1 MHVLITGAAGML
13 GRKLVDQLVAEGGV
27 SAFTLADI
35 FAPAHPE
42 GFDGDVR
49 LEVADISDAEAASQ
63 LIDAKP
69 DVIYHLAAIVSGEA
83 EENFEKG
90 NAINLDGTRNLLE
103 AIRKQSTGGS
113 YCPRFVFSSSLA
125 VFGTPLPGLIPDDQR
140 LTPLSSYGTQKAMGE
155 LMVADYSRKGFIDGI
170 SLRLPTIT
178 VRPGKPNKAAS
189 GFYSGIIREPL
200 NGEKAVLPV
209 PRTVRHWFQSP
220 RRAIFN
226 LAHAGRVKTNDL
238 PKSRALSLPGV
249 SATVEEMMA
258 AVERAAGAIA
268 ISLIEEKEDAAIKNI
283 VMGWPKAFAATT
295 AIKMGFQG
303 DANFDEIIEVYLED
317 DAPSAY

>member
-1 MHVLITGAAGML
+1 ML
-13 GRKLVDQLVAEGGV
+13 GRKLVDHLVAEGGV

-35 FAPAHPE
+35 FAPVPPT
-42 GFDGDVR
+42 GFKGEVH
-49 LEVADISDAEAASQ
+49 LEVADISNAEAAAK
-63 LIDAKP
+63 LIVGKP
-69 DVIYHLAAIVSGEA
+69 DVIFHLAAIVSGEA

-103 AIRKQSTGGS
+103 AIRKQSKDCS

-125 VFGTPLPGLIPDDQR
+125 VFGTPLPDLIPDDQR

-200 NGEKAVLPV
+200 NGQTAILPV
-209 PRTVRHWFQSP
+209 PRSVRHWFQSP

-226 LAHAGRVKTNDL
+226 LAHAGRVKTDEL

-258 AVERAAGAIA
+258 ALERAAGSIA
-268 ISLIEEKEDAAIKNI
+268 TDLVQEQADDAIKNI

-295 AIKMGFQG
+295 AIAMG
-303 DANFDEIIEVYLED
+303 
-317 DAPSAY
+317 

>member
-13 GRKLVDQLVAEGGV
+13 GRKLVDHLVAEGSV
-27 SAFTLADI
+27 STFTLADI
-35 FAPAHPE
+35 FAPVPPA
-42 GFDGDVR
+42 GFNGDVR
-49 LEVADISDAEAASQ
+49 LQTSDISNADAAAQ
-63 LIDAKP
+63 LIEARP
-69 DVIYHLAAIVSGEA
+69 DVIFHLAAIVSGEA

-103 AIRKQSTGGS
+103 AIRKQSADSS
-113 YCPRFVFSSSLA
+113 YCPRLVFSSSLA
-125 VFGTPLPGLIPDDQR
+125 VFGTPLPYLIPDDQR

-178 VRPGKPNKAAS
+178 VRPGKANKAAS

-200 NGEKAVLPV
+200 NGQTAILPV
-209 PRTVRHWFQSP
+209 PRSVRHWFQSP

-226 LAHAGRVKTNDL
+226 LAHAGRVKTDDL

-249 SATVEEMMA
+249 SATVADMIA
-258 AVERAAGAIA
+258 ALDRVAGADA
-268 ISLIEEKEDAAIKNI
+268 ISLIEEKPDDAIKNI
-283 VMGWPKAFAATT
+283 VMGWPRAFAATC
-295 AIKMGFQG
+295 AASMGFQG
-303 DANFDEIIEVYLED
+303 DANFDEIIKIYLED
-317 DAPSAY
+317 DAPSR

>member
-13 GRKLVDQLVAEGGV
+13 GRKLTDLLVAEGGV
-27 SAFTLADI
+27 SSFTLADI
-35 FAPAHPE
+35 FTPVSPA
-42 GFDGDVR
+42 GFDGDVQ
-49 LEVADISDAEAASQ
+49 LETADISNAHAAAQ
-63 LIDAKP
+63 LIEAKP
-69 DVIYHLAAIVSGEA
+69 DVIFHLAAIVSGEA

-103 AIRKQSTGGS
+103 AIRKQSADGS

-125 VFGTPLPGLIPDDQR
+125 VFGTPLPDLIPDDQR

-200 NGEKAVLPV
+200 NGDKAVLPV
-209 PRTVRHWFQSP
+209 PHTVRHWFQSP
-220 RRAIFN
+220 RRAVFN
-226 LAHAGRVKTNDL
+226 LSHAARVKTDEL

-249 SATVEEMMA
+249 SATVADMIA
-258 AVERAAGAIA
+258 ALDRVAGVEAT
-268 ISLIEEKEDAAIKNI
+268 SLIEEKPDDAIKNI
-283 VMGWPKAFAATT
+283 VMGWPKAFAATCAT
-295 AIKMGFQG
+295 SMGFQG
-303 DANFDEIIEVYLED
+303 DASFDEIIQIYLQD
-317 DAPSAY
+317 DAPSR

>member
-1 MHVLITGAAGML
+1 MHVLITGASGML
-13 GRKLVDQLVAEGGV
+13 GRKLVDQLVADSGV
-27 SAFTLADI
+27 STFTLADI
-35 FAPAHPE
+35 FEPTHPE
-42 GFDGDVR
+42 GFDGEVH
-49 LEVADISDAEAASQ
+49 LEVADISDAHAAAQ

-103 AIRKQSTGGS
+103 AIRKQSADGS
-113 YCPRFVFSSSLA
+113 YRPRFVFSSSLA
-125 VFGTPLPGLIPDDQR
+125 VFGTPLPDLIPDDQR

-200 NGEKAVLPV
+200 SGAKAILPV

-226 LAHAGRVKTNDL
+226 LAHAGRVKTDNL

-249 SATVEEMMA
+249 SATVAEMMA
-258 AVERAAGAIA
+258 ALERAAGSIA
-268 ISLIEEKEDAAIKNI
+268 IKLIEEKEDAAIKNI
-283 VMGWPKAFAATT
+283 VMGWPRAFAATT
-295 AIKMGFQG
+295 AIEMGFQG
-303 DANFDEIIEVYLED
+303 DASFDEIIEIYLED
-317 DAPSAY
+317 DAPSTS

>member
-1 MHVLITGAAGML
+1 ML
-13 GRKLVDQLVAEGGV
+13 GRKLVDQLVAESSV
-27 SAFTLADI
+27 STFTLADI
-35 FAPAHPE
+35 FAPVPPT
-42 GFDGDVR
+42 GFDGDVHSV
-49 LEVADISDAEAASQ
+49 VADISNAETAAG
-63 LIDAKP
+63 LIAAKP
-69 DVIYHLAAIVSGEA
+69 DMIYHLAAIVSGEA

-103 AIRKQSTGGS
+103 AIRKQSEDRS

-125 VFGTPLPGLIPDDQR
+125 VFGTPLPDLIPDDQR

-200 NGEKAVLPV
+200 NGQTAILPV
-209 PRTVRHWFQSP
+209 PRYVRHWFQSP

-226 LAHAGRVKTNDL
+226 LVHAGFVKTDDL

-249 SATVEEMMA
+249 SATVEEMMKA
-258 AVERAAGAIA
+258 LERAAGSKAIN
-268 ISLIEEKEDAAIKNI
+268 LIKEEADDAIKNI

-295 AIKMGFQG
+295 AIAMGFQG
-303 DANFDEIIEVYLED
+303 DTNFDEIIEIYLED
-317 DAPSAY
+317 DAPSAC

>member
-1 MHVLITGAAGML
+1 MHVLIAGASGML
-13 GRKLVDQLVAEGGV
+13 GRKLADQLVAEGNA
-27 SAFTLADI
+27 SSFTLADI
-35 FAPAHPE
+35 FTPTRPE
-42 GFDGDVR
+42 GFSGDVQ
-49 LEVADISDAEAASQ
+49 LEIADISNAEAAAK
-63 LIDAKP
+63 LIDTKP
-69 DVIYHLAAIVSGEA
+69 DVIFHLAAIVSGEA

-103 AIRKQSTGGS
+103 AIRKQSADGS
-113 YCPRFVFSSSLA
+113 YRPRFVFSSSLA
-125 VFGTPLPGLIPDDQR
+125 VFGTPLPDLIPDDQR

-209 PRTVRHWFQSP
+209 PHTVRHWFQSP

-226 LAHAGRVKTNDL
+226 LAHAGHVKTDDL
-238 PKSRALSLPGV
+238 PKSRAISLPGV
-249 SATVEEMMA
+249 SATVADIIA
-258 AVERAAGAIA
+258 ALERAAGAKA
-268 ISLIEEKEDAAIKNI
+268 TSLIQDQADDAIKNI

-295 AIKMGFQG
+295 AIAMGFEG
-303 DANFDEIIEVYLED
+303 DASFDEIIEIYLED
-317 DAPSAY
+317 DAPPRP